1 VDELGEMTE
10 YGDWVVLD
18 FRLSSQSGEEID
30 STFGEEPITLRL
42 GDGVLEPKLEQCL
55 VGISPRH
62 RYVFSLEPEEAFGV
76 SDPGRILDIPL
87 ESFPGAVPA
96 EPDSL
101 IAFDLP
107 EGGSAAGVVVDK
119 TPTHARVDFNH
130 PLSDC
135 PVVFEV
141 EIREIVRE

>member
-1 VDELGEMTE
+1 MDEPGEMTE
-10 YGDWVVLD
+10 YGDLIVLD
-18 FRLSSQSGEEID
+18 FRLATADGKEID
-30 STFGEEPITLRL
+30 TTFGGEPITLRL
-42 GDGVLEPKLEQCL
+42 GDGVLEPNLEQCL

-62 RYVFSLEPEEAFGV
+62 RYVFSLEADEAFGV
-76 SDPGRILDIPL
+76 SDPERILDIPL
-87 ESFPGAVPA
+87 ESFPAAVPA
-96 EPDSL
+96 EPGSL

-107 EGGSAAGVVVDK
+107 EGGSAGGVVVER

-141 EIREIVRE
+141 EIREIVRQ

>member
-1 VDELGEMTE
+1 MDEPGEMTE
-10 YGDWVVLD
+10 YGDVVVLD
-18 FRLSSQSGEEID
+18 FRLATTDGQEID
-30 STFGEEPITLRL
+30 TTFGAEPLTLRL

-62 RYVFSLEPEEAFGV
+62 RYVFSLDPDEAFGV

-87 ESFPGAVPA
+87 ESFPAAVPA
-96 EPDSL
+96 EPGSL

-107 EGGSAAGVVVDK
+107 EGGSAAGVVVER
-119 TPTHARVDFNH
+119 TQTHAKVDFNH

-141 EIREIVRE
+141 EIREIRRA